1 MAQIHTLR
9 GLIKNCYGLIVL
21 SSVFVLLAVVARV
34 SGQQGGPDVAVSGKE
49 SRTSAEAVSRE
60 RVNVPGPSE
69 APGQAEATGGP
80 LAQNSAPSGAFGTS
94 VWLKPEVWKPLAIMI
109 MGVAVVL
116 GAIIFGKINAFLAMI
131 TAAILVSLCAP
142 GPIADKV
149 ERVARSFG
157 GLCGSIG
164 IVIAM
169 AAVIGKCMLD
179 SGAAD
184 RIVRAFVRLLGE
196 RRASWAL
203 MASGFILAIPVFF
216 DTVFYLLVPLARSLH
231 RRTRV
236 EYLKYLMAIVA
247 GGAITHTLVPP
258 TPGPL
263 LMASTLNIDLG
274 VMILMGIV
282 IALPAAVVGVW
293 YATLLDRWMPL
304 PMRSLGSEP
313 EPEPLPDE
321 HLPPLWLSL
330 LPVLLPVLLIS
341 LQTLCTAIADME
353 PVSQV
358 RKEQIRSWK
367 GVAAYLKSEDPVASY
382 YYEQLRRNRPQ
393 LDDLTDLESSPA
405 KQQALIEAV
414 NQLLSDRQF
423 YKDSLFATAR
433 LSGPTLQLA
442 AADRSRMRRA
452 ELEHFHRSV
461 LEECWRYDGQNLLE
475 PHSWLTPRRRLAEIM
490 ALVGNANLALLLSAV
505 IAIVTLMR
513 QRHLTLG
520 ALGHS
525 LESSLMSAGI
535 IILITASGGA
545 FGQMLKEARVGQAI
559 ETVFGGLLAG
569 SANGLVYLTTGF
581 LLAAA
586 LKIAQG
592 SSTVAMIVGSSM
604 MSAMVVPSSLPFHPV
619 YLATAIGAGS
629 LVGSWMNDSGFW
641 VYAKMG
647 GLTETESLKSW
658 TTLLIVLAVVS
669 WVTTMVL
676 SSVLPLK

>member
-1 MAQIHTLR
+1 
-9 GLIKNCYGLIVL
+9 
-21 SSVFVLLAVVARV
+21 
-34 SGQQGGPDVAVSGKE
+34 
-49 SRTSAEAVSRE
+49 
-60 RVNVPGPSE
+60 
-69 APGQAEATGGP
+69 
-80 LAQNSAPSGAFGTS
+80 
-94 VWLKPEVWKPLAIMI
+94 
-109 MGVAVVL
+109 
-116 GAIIFGKINAFLAMI
+116 
-131 TAAILVSLCAP
+131 
-142 GPIADKV
+142 
-149 ERVARSFG
+149 
-157 GLCGSIG
+157 
-164 IVIAM
+164 
-169 AAVIGKCMLD
+169 
-179 SGAAD
+179 
-184 RIVRAFVRLLGE
+184 
-196 RRASWAL
+196 
-203 MASGFILAIPVFF
+203 
-216 DTVFYLLVPLARSLH
+216 
-231 RRTRV
+231 
-236 EYLKYLMAIVA
+236 
-247 GGAITHTLVPP
+247 
-258 TPGPL
+258 
-263 LMASTLNIDLG
+263 
-274 VMILMGIV
+274 
-282 IALPAAVVGVW
+282 
-293 YATLLDRWMPL
+293 
-304 PMRSLGSEP
+304 
-313 EPEPLPDE
+313 
-321 HLPPLWLSL
+321 
-330 LPVLLPVLLIS
+330 
-341 LQTLCTAIADME
+341 
-353 PVSQV
+353 
-358 RKEQIRSWK
+358 
-367 GVAAYLKSEDPVASY
+367 
-382 YYEQLRRNRPQ
+382 
-393 LDDLTDLESSPA
+393 
-405 KQQALIEAV
+405 
-414 NQLLSDRQF
+414 
-423 YKDSLFATAR
+423 
-433 LSGPTLQLA
+433 
-442 AADRSRMRRA
+442 MRRA

-461 LEECWRYDGQNLLE
+461 LEECWRYDGQSLLE